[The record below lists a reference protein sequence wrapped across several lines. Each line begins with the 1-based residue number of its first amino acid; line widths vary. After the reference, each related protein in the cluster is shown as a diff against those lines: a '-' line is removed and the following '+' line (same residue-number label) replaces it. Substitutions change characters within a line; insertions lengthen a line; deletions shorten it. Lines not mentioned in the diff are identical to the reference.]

1 MAENITSGMS
11 ELSISSADAGQRGPR
26 IIVQGGAFN
35 PYQEPSGRK
44 EDFMTGVK
52 ESAKAGYAILTNGGT
67 AVDAV
72 EAAVRELED
81 NGNFNAGYGSYL
93 NNNGEVE
100 CDALIMDGNTLDT
113 GAVMNGRYFRNPVSL
128 AKKIMQDSYHCALSG
143 DGALEFA
150 LRHGVRLYDPS
161 KLISERARE
170 KTYKYENFPKT
181 VRTIYPGGPFEEEHD
196 TVSAVAMDA
205 KGNLACA
212 MSSGGIP
219 GKLKGRVGDAAL
231 VGCGGYANKHGAA
244 TVSGHGESIMKMTLA
259 REVVSMMEEDEGK
272 ESKDA
277 QESAEIASKKLL
289 KRIGFCGACGIIAID
304 KNGKFGREF
313 KTKAMPWASIVG
325 KQMEYG
331 MDPYERKTEFL

>member
-1 MAENITSGMS
+1 MAENPGI
-11 ELSISSADAGQRGPR
+11 GQGGPR

-35 PYQEPSGRK
+35 PYQDRPGRK

-52 ESAKAGYAILTNGGT
+52 ESAKAGNAILTDGGT
-67 AVDAV
+67 AVNAV
-72 EAAVRELED
+72 EAAVRELEN

-100 CDALIMDGNTLDT
+100 CDALIMDGNTLNT

-128 AKKIMQDSYHCALSG
+128 AKKIMEDSHHCALSG

-150 LRHGVRLYDPS
+150 LRHVVTLYDPP

-170 KTYKYENFPKT
+170 KICKYEDFPNT
-181 VRTIYPGGPFEEEHD
+181 VRTIYPGGPFEEEGGEYGGEYD

-205 KGNLACA
+205 EGHLACA
-212 MSSGGIP
+212 TSSGGIP

-259 REVVSMMEEDEGK
+259 REVVSMMEENEEK
-272 ESKDA
+272 EPKDA
-277 QESAEIASKKLL
+277 QESAEIASKNLL
-289 KRIGFCGACGIIAID
+289 DYNKYCGACGVIAID
-304 KNGKFGREF
+304 KNGKFGRKF
-313 KTKAMPWASIVG
+313 TTKAMPWASIVG

-331 MDPYERKTEFL
+331 MDPNERKTEFL